1 MCMSL
6 TLEFNVVLTI
16 DMEGPQ
22 GDLVIVCVSHD
33 ESVNDGQTTRP
44 QKCHNFFKLL
54 YFLSLVDQWEE

>member
-33 ESVNDGQTTRP
+33 ESVNDGQEVF
-44 QKCHNFFKLL
+44 HI
-54 YFLSLVDQWEE
+54 LSASVKRLVFGTI